1 MSHLFRVTDKHA
13 VTDNVP
19 IADGDVAFGND
30 VDPLVFSVVAKTDF
44 DNAAVRRT
52 AVRDSNDSFFHQ
64 MQGKAIV
71 DLSGNRLWRAF
82 SFKPFQVDVREGF
95 FHKAVDQ
102 KTKTVSFLEKN

>member
-30 VDPLVFSVVAKTDF
+30 VDPLVFSVVAKRDF

-52 AVRDSNDSFFHQ
+52 AVADNKHSFFHQ
-64 MQGKAIV
+64 LKGQAI
-71 DLSGNRLWRAF
+71 DELSGNRPRRAF
-82 SFKPFQVDVREGF
+82 SFKRVQANYCRWTPGRER
-95 FHKAVDQ
+95 
-102 KTKTVSFLEKN
+102 T